1 MEAKALLD
9 WEYEK
14 QAYSVDLRNWG
25 HEAYEAAL
33 TQFMAD
39 PNLSKRDKEF
49 FRRTEESVP

>member
-1 MEAKALLD
+1 LEAKALLD